1 MIIVMR
7 NDPDP
12 EEIARLTDR
21 LRSRGV
27 SLHWSSFMGR
37 SLIVASGDEGVVR
50 ACLADAKNAIERTIS
65 VAHPFQLASRQVK
78 DDDTIVKVGDVSV
91 GGNEITVIAGPCA
104 VESREQLF
112 ETAELVKKIGGNI
125 LRGGAFKPRTSPYS
139 FQGLGERAL
148 EILSEARDW
157 IGMPTVTEV
166 MAPDQVKMVARYVDA
181 LQIGARNMQNFS
193 LLKAVGDAQK
203 PVLLKRGLSATIDEW
218 LLSAEYI
225 LSTGNSRVIL
235 CERGIRTFENSTRNT
250 LDISSVPMV
259 KRLSHLPV
267 IVDPSHATGMR
278 DLVIPIAR
286 AAVAA
291 GADGVMVEVHANPE
305 KALCDGAQS
314 LDAEGFELLMDQL
327 RVIATA
333 MNRRVEQG

>member
-37 SLIVASGDEGVVR
+37 SLIVAPGDEGVVR

>member
-267 IVDPSHATGMR
+267 IVDPSHATGIR